1 MNSKIAKR
9 IHYEQIVESDPE
21 KYKVEIVLSVFDS
34 LDKNLDTILN
44 LLKNE
49 KREVDTTRN

>member
-1 MNSKIAKR
+1 MSKIAKR
-9 IHYEQIVESDPE
+9 IHYEQIAAGGNSE
-21 KYKVEIVLSVFDS
+21 KQKIEAVLSVFDS

-49 KREVDTTRN
+49 KREVDQRRN